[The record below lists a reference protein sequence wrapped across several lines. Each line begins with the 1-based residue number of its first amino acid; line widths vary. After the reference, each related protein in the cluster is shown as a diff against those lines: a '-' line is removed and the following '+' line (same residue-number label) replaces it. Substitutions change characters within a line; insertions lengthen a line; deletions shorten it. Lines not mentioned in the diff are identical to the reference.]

1 MAQLSGTAAR
11 STSHNP
17 AAFVA
22 GVLLATALMA
32 TVVILAL
39 ALGVDVKLR
48 GGAIAPQPGLVAP
61 KVIVVAPHAGVGP
74 YDGRIDPIER
84 GYIFRKATSF
94 GLPPEHAPDAPAA
107 GGDIPRSHL
116 VPR

>member
-11 STSHNP
+11 STSHSP

-39 ALGVDVKLR
+39 ALGVDVKFR
-48 GGAIAPQPGLVAP
+48 GGAIAAQPG
-61 KVIVVAPHAGVGP
+61 VVTPNGVVTAPHAGVSP
-74 YDGRIDPIER
+74 YDGRLDPIER
-84 GYIFRKATSF
+84 GYIFRRAISI
-94 GLPPEHAPDAPAA
+94 GLPPQHAPDAPAA
-107 GGDIPRSHL
+107 GSDIPRSHL